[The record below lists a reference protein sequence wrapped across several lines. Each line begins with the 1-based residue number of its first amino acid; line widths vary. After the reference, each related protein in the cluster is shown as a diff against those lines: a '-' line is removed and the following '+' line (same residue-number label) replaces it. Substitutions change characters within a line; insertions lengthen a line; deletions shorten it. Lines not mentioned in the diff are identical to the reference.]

1 MSDKQAFLE
10 NQETRLEEWRKKMD
24 KLRSAAGRVED
35 GERAEHNRQVA
46 NLHLELKS
54 IEEKILEIK
63 LSGDDFK
70 EKSEGEIEEAWSRLS
85 RDFSAVVSDI
95 Q

>member
-1 MSDKQAFLE
+1 
-10 NQETRLEEWRKKMD
+10 
-24 KLRSAAGRVED
+24 
-35 GERAEHNRQVA
+35 
-46 NLHLELKS
+46 LHLELKS

-63 LSGDDFK
+63 LSGDDFR

>member
-1 MSDKQAFLE
+1 MSDKQAFLKI
-10 NQETRLEEWRKKMD
+10 QETRLEEWRKKMD
-24 KLRSAAGRVED
+24 KLRSAAARAGD
-35 GERAEHNRQVA
+35 GERAEYNRQVA

-63 LSGDDFK
+63 LSGDDFQ
-70 EKSEGEIEEAWSRLS
+70 EMSEGEVDEAWSKLS
-85 RDFSAVVSDI
+85 RDFSAVVSSI